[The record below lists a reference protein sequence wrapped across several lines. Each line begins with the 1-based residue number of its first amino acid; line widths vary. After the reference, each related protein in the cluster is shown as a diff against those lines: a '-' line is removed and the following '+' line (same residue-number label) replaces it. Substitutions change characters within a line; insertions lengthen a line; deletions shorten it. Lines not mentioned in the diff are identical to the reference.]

1 MARSENIKVLQ
12 GRLEEKGYRC
22 TDMLNKSNGTTHQII
37 EKYQNGGKTIIV
49 ERWYQG
55 DDIGGI
61 DWNELQLCE
70 VYVRMD
76 SNNSWED
83 FFTKLEAAL

>member
-1 MARSENIKVLQ
+1 MARSANIKVLQ
-12 GRLEEKGYRC
+12 DRLDEKGYRC

-37 EKYQNGGKTIIV
+37 EKYQNGSKTIIV
-49 ERWYQG
+49 ERWYQE